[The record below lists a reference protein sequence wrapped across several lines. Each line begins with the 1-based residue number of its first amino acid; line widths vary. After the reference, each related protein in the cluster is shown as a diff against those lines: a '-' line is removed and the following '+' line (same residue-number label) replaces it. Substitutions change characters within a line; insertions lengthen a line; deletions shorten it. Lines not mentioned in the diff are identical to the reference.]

1 MVADALGS
9 TSATQGSAY
18 DFFVILSRFHDII
31 SRREP
36 SCSTNTNNTSRL
48 GHSGVRS
55 KILLLHLAKD
65 LQHVAP
71 SFVTR
76 FYNSLIIY
84 DTSLTCN
91 QFPSN
96 HSPLNQG
103 VTASEYRGS
112 PLISLRGCHTCHL
125 LSSALHAKT
134 SWLNNHLYSQSH
146 NLCRQSLDTHLP
158 RLSSRVQIERGV
170 AS

>member
-1 MVADALGS
+1 MSRPTCCCSVSLGRCDRCDLLVDLEGFHLMGVARTPDALVLDVESCNQLAGCPGCGLNRPRPRS
-9 TSATQGSAY
+9 YGGEGNRRAHGFMTSSP
-18 DFFVILSRFHDII
+18 
-31 SRREP
+31 RRKP

-65 LQHVAP
+65 LQHVTP

-91 QFPSN
+91 QFLSN
-96 HSPLNQG
+96 HSPFESRRHCKSSTEDL
-103 VTASEYRGS
+103 
-112 PLISLRGCHTCHL
+112 HL
-125 LSSALHAKT
+125 
-134 SWLNNHLYSQSH
+134 
-146 NLCRQSLDTHLP
+146 
-158 RLSSRVQIERGV
+158 
-170 AS
+170 

>member
-48 GHSGVRS
+48 GPQWRQKQNTSPPLCQGSAACHTSFRYWVS
-55 KILLLHLAKD
+55 QQLHNMRHISHM
-65 LQHVAP
+65 Q
-71 SFVTR
+71 
-76 FYNSLIIY
+76 SLF
-84 DTSLTCN
+84 
-91 QFPSN
+91 QQPQPMN
-96 HSPLNQG
+96 HGIS
-103 VTASEYRGS
+103 AREYRGS
-112 PLISLRGCHTCHL
+112 PLIYLRGCHTCHL
-125 LSSALHAKT
+125 PSSTFHAKI
-134 SWLNNHLYSQSH
+134 SWLNSHLYAQSH
-146 NLCRQSLDTHLP
+146 SLCRQSLNMRLR
-158 RLSSRVQIERGV
+158 RLSSRIRIEHGV